1 MREGFG
7 GGGLHGGGQS
17 IGQQKENNFGGFFT
31 ASVYHFMHLVTD
43 LVPLKL
49 VNWHHAVVEFL
60 NFIIS

>member
-1 MREGFG
+1 M
-7 GGGLHGGGQS
+7 GGGQS

-43 LVPLKL
+43 LVPRKL
-49 VNWHHAVVEFL
+49 VNWHHALVEFL